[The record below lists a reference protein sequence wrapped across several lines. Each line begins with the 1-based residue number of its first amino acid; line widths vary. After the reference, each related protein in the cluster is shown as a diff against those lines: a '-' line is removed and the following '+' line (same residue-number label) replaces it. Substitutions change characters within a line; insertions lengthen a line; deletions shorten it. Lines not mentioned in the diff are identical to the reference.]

1 MKTKPSYNQ
10 EVLKIIHKRHGFS
23 YDYIRKSIRGIR
35 TGETSK
41 LIRTEYENI
50 CEKVK
55 KALEDQY

>member
-1 MKTKPSYNQ
+1 MKKKPTYNQ
-10 EVLKIIHKRHGFS
+10 DVLKIIQKKHGFS

-35 TGETSK
+35 TSETSQ

-55 KALEDQY
+55 KALED

>member
-10 EVLKIIHKRHGFS
+10 EVLRIIHNKHGFS

-35 TGETSK
+35 IGDTSK

-50 CEKVK
+50 CERVK
-55 KALEDQY
+55 KALEDQ